1 MKTLFFHFVYI
12 SIRYFTRYL
21 CNKLKESGRIE
32 VRGSWRRSPKNLFT
46 AAGSKSAAFQLPRV
60 ESRIF
65 ERPRGGRAGLGR
77 FDKTWIDAGTRHGL
91 PRVTV
96 NGISPLHGHAQPHT
110 SSPSI
115 TISTLIPSRLVLSL
129 GPQFPRPS
137 SRHAAKKRNF
147 VGGRGCRS
155 AQLAIRWDN
164 LTEHGEFRIV
174 LNKDFAIENASR
186 RMIHK
191 DNLYLDVASWN

>member
-1 MKTLFFHFVYI
+1 MFERKARF
-12 SIRYFTRYL
+12 
-21 CNKLKESGRIE
+21 ESRCAPAD
-32 VRGSWRRSPKNLFT
+32 VRRRSPKNLFT

-96 NGISPLHGHAQPHT
+96 NGISPLHGHAQPHS

-115 TISTLIPSRLVLSL
+115 TISTLIPSRLVSL
-129 GPQFPRPS
+129 GPVPSPQFPRPS
-137 SRHAAKKRNF
+137 SRHAAKKGISW
-147 VGGRGCRS
+147 V
-155 AQLAIRWDN
+155 D
-164 LTEHGEFRIV
+164 E
-174 LNKDFAIENASR
+174 
-186 RMIHK
+186 
-191 DNLYLDVASWN
+191 DVDRHNWQ